1 MASPVFPDM
10 LPPSLACSLE
20 DGGEIAVVRLN
31 RPDKRNALDTTL
43 IAGIER
49 LFAAPLPGVKAVVL
63 AGAGPHFSAGLD
75 LSDLAERT
83 APEGLAH
90 SLAWHRAFE
99 RIQFGAVP
107 VVAVLHGAVVGG
119 GLELACASHIRVAE
133 RSAFYGLP
141 EGQRGVFVGGG
152 GAARLPRLIGVARM
166 MDMILTGRVLDAEE
180 GQRVGLSH
188 YLVEPDA
195 GLAQG
200 LALARRIAANSAL
213 SNFAILQA
221 LPRIADVGQD
231 PGLLMEALA
240 AAVVQS
246 DDEAKSRIKAFLAG
260 TAPKVERTPS

>member
-119 GLELACASHIRVAE
+119 GFERAYASHIRVAE

-166 MDMILTGRVLDAEE
+166 MDMMLTGRVLDAEE

-213 SNFAILQA
+213 SNFAILHA
-221 LPRIADVGQD
+221 LPRIADVGQE

>member
-141 EGQRGVFVGGG
+141 EGQRGIFVGGG

-166 MDMILTGRVLDAEE
+166 MDMMLTGRILDGEE
-180 GQRVGLSH
+180 GQRVGL
-188 YLVEPDA
+188 
-195 GLAQG
+195 
-200 LALARRIAANSAL
+200 
-213 SNFAILQA
+213 
-221 LPRIADVGQD
+221 
-231 PGLLMEALA
+231 
-240 AAVVQS
+240 
-246 DDEAKSRIKAFLAG
+246 
-260 TAPKVERTPS
+260 